1 MKVNIYD
8 LMENIEDSSV
18 RMEDNSVVSSERIKE
33 LTRMKIQNASNKK
46 RSSKKTI
53 LTVGIA
59 TPSSPFHQESFA
71 IHRRDSREGS
81 RHSNEQY
88 TSHQLWAAL

>member
-33 LTRMKIQNASNKK
+33 LTRMKIQNALLNFLMEKNAMM
-46 RSSKKTI
+46 TMTMI
-53 LTVGIA
+53 L
-59 TPSSPFHQESFA
+59 Q
-71 IHRRDSREGS
+71 
-81 RHSNEQY
+81 
-88 TSHQLWAAL
+88 

>member
-8 LMENIEDSSV
+8 LMENFEDSSV
-18 RMEDNSVVSSERIKE
+18 RMEENSVVSSERIKE

-59 TPSSPFHQESFA
+59 VA
-71 IHRRDSREGS
+71 VV
-81 RHSNEQY
+81 
-88 TSHQLWAAL
+88 AALGATE